1 MPIIDIIIAVAIFI
15 SVLVG
20 LFRGFVR
27 EAISVAALLVAIWAA
42 LYFGP
47 AVGDVSQ
54 SWLSSEELQKWFGRV
69 LVFAV
74 ILSIGA
80 LLGWGLSKMIRW
92 SALSGMDRFLGSA
105 FGAARGVLLVAV
117 AIIGAQY
124 AGFDSEPWW
133 SQSQLIPHLEV
144 VSDWIKVIAPEG
156 LDLIVPDEEADKLP
170 IDVPIDV

>member
-47 AVGDVSQ
+47 AMGDVSQ
-54 SWLSSEELQKWFGRV
+54 SWLGSEELQKWFGRV

-80 LLGWGLSKMIRW
+80 LLGWGLSKIIRW

-117 AIIGAQY
+117 AVIGAQY
-124 AGFDSEPWW
+124 AGFDNEPWW

-156 LDLIVPDEEADKLP
+156 LDLILPDEEADKLP